1 MAKKKE
7 DKKVV
12 KKEEPQEDKKVV
24 KKEPQKK
31 KMVKKEEPQEEKE
44 SVLKIVAEN
53 GLDTGLVAGALNSKG
68 LYLQFMRG
76 LTDVNNDLKMTKK
89 EFMKIIDDFKN
100 GEL

>member
-7 DKKVV
+7 EKKVV
-12 KKEEPQEDKKVV
+12 EEKKPQEEKKVAKTKKPQEKKVV
-24 KKEPQKK
+24 
-31 KMVKKEEPQEEKE
+31 EEPQEEKE